1 MKLENARILIAGT
14 GSGSGKT
21 TLTAG
26 ILKSL
31 KNRGLRI
38 ASFKCGPDYI
48 DPMFHSR
55 ITGYPSG
62 TLDPFF
68 CEDNTLR
75 CIMALES
82 GKSDVAV
89 AEGVMGYYDG
99 IGFTSEAS
107 TWSVARATGTPVVLV
122 VGCRGIGASAEA
134 VLRGFLGNDP
144 GGSMIRGVI
153 FNQLA
158 PRLAPQAMSMAE
170 RLGVRPVGFLPT
182 DRRLT
187 LESRHLGL
195 VKADEIIDFE
205 ERVSRI
211 GEMAET
217 YLDMD
222 VLLELAQEA
231 EVLEW
236 TYPGTFSKWTD
247 GRVDNLRIAVAKDQA
262 FNFIYK
268 ENIEMLER
276 AGCEIVY
283 FSPLEH
289 SELPSEID
297 GLILSGGYPEL
308 YAGRLSA
315 NRTMRDSV
323 REAILSG
330 LPTLAECGGFL
341 YLHDVLEGSDGVKY
355 PMAGV
360 IRGYCSERGSLGQ
373 FGYVEVTAEKDGLLC
388 EKGDVFRAHEF
399 HYWASSAQGSDFT
412 AVKPDGS
419 RSWKCGYHT
428 DTLYAGFPHLHFCAC
443 PEVCR
448 RFVEKCAEYR
458 EKQISVS
465 EY

>member
-1 MKLENARILIAGT
+1 MKLEKARILIAGT

-26 ILKSL
+26 ILKCL

-55 ITGYPSG
+55 ITGCPSG

-68 CEDNTLR
+68 CEDNMLR
-75 CIMALES
+75 SIMALES
-82 GKSDVAV
+82 GNSDVAV

-99 IGFTSEAS
+99 IGFTSQAS

-122 VGCRGIGASAEA
+122 VSCRGISASAEA

-153 FNQLA
+153 FNQLS
-158 PRLAPQAMSMAE
+158 PRLAPQAMRMAE
-170 RLGVRPVGFLPT
+170 RLGVRPVGFLPV

-195 VKADEIIDFE
+195 VKADEIIDFD
-205 ERVSRI
+205 ERADRI
-211 GEMAET
+211 GEMVET
-217 YLDMD
+217 YLDME
-222 VLLELAQEA
+222 LLLKLAQEA
-231 EVLEW
+231 EALEW
-236 TYPGTFSKWTD
+236 TFPGGFPKWSYRRD
-247 GRVDNLRIAVAKDQA
+247 DNLRIAVAKDQA
-262 FNFIYK
+262 FNFIYR
-268 ENIEMLER
+268 ENIGMLEQ

-289 SELPSEID
+289 KELPEGID

-315 NRTMRDSV
+315 NQTMRDSV
-323 REAILSG
+323 RNAISSG

-360 IRGYCSERGSLGQ
+360 VMGECFDRGTLGR
-373 FGYVEVTAEKDGLLC
+373 FGYIEVTAEKDGLLC
-388 EKGDVFRAHEF
+388 EKGSVFRAHEF
-399 HYWASSAQGSDFT
+399 HYWDSTDPGSDFT
-412 AVKPDGS
+412 ALKPDGS

-458 EKQISVS
+458 EKQRIV
-465 EY
+465 